1 MSSPDL
7 LLKPS
12 FAENIEISLPVFT
25 MASSLAQPLTQH
37 YFWCLLYHNY
47 TFSFSFL
54 CLPTLRKWTQAQIAL
69 WLACGKLL
77 PATTTGIT
85 CSSHPA
91 CSCSCSRAS
100 HQLHPHTCAL
110 THNAYRWRG
119 GDAEWG
125 QEVWAG
131 PEFGQSCWQQRR
143 SHCSALYSCKAP
155 PALPVP
161 SSHSCQSTLSGTR
174 WVPASGHIHIIILLP
189 QPLPGTSLVALHLCI
204 QLSCSQ
210 SCSAQPTGS
219 FWCSSCPSACL
230 YTIGCTENPQLNQ
243 FPMWENIPLPKREGT
258 ACLTD
263 EAYKGKKNGTKER
276 TGEAC
281 SQWKT
286 LLILHCKS
294 NSWWYCSMK

>member
-54 CLPTLRKWTQAQIAL
+54 CLPTLRKWTQAQIAS

-119 GDAEWG
+119 GRCRVRTGSLGRTW
-125 QEVWAG
+125 VWAELLAAAEIPLLSPVLLQG
-131 PEFGQSCWQQRR
+131 STCSSSSQLPQLSKHPVRNKMGTCLWPYPHNNS
-143 SHCSALYSCKAP
+143 SASALAWNISGGSAPLHPTQLLTVLLGPAHRQLLVQLLSLCMPIHHRLHWKP
-155 PALPVP
+155 PAKPISYVGEHTTSQKRGNRLPYRWSLQRQKEWDQGKNRGSMFTVENSIDP
-161 SSHSCQSTLSGTR
+161 SL
-174 WVPASGHIHIIILLP
+174 
-189 QPLPGTSLVALHLCI
+189 
-204 QLSCSQ
+204 
-210 SCSAQPTGS
+210 
-219 FWCSSCPSACL
+219 
-230 YTIGCTENPQLNQ
+230 
-243 FPMWENIPLPKREGT
+243 
-258 ACLTD
+258 
-263 EAYKGKKNGTKER
+263 
-276 TGEAC
+276 
-281 SQWKT
+281 
-286 LLILHCKS
+286 
-294 NSWWYCSMK
+294 